1 MNCLKAS
8 LLFLLVCIPVRLL
21 MAYGVQQAVKLNK
34 ANKWIAAAALL
45 VPAIGFLTI
54 YFKGLRKH
62 PTETFGCNQG
72 AVWWND
78 LRPVHGLLYA
88 TAAVLVLKESEFAHY
103 PLYLDVLIGITAFVL
118 LKKT

>member
-21 MAYGVQQAVKLNK
+21 LAYGVQYGVT
-34 ANKWIAAAALL
+34 NKWIAAAALL

-54 YFKGLRKH
+54 YFKGLRQH